1 VLRFFIQNEYEDVIV
16 SPLAVFVSWTYF
28 YSTVFRHNESCWEF
42 HLHLGALQ
50 IHHLLFWSTH
60 FFYQFICSSRE
71 MKIMEITYSVQKEVN
86 NCFYLTMQE
95 QFPNWNHA
103 AYSLIDGP
111 NVNSF
116 PSCLKLATVLKEA
129 F

>member
-1 VLRFFIQNEYEDVIV
+1 MKAVGNFIYIWVLCKYIIF
-16 SPLAVFVSWTYF
+16 YF
-28 YSTVFRHNESCWEF
+28 GQ
-42 HLHLGALQ
+42 L
-50 IHHLLFWSTH
+50 I